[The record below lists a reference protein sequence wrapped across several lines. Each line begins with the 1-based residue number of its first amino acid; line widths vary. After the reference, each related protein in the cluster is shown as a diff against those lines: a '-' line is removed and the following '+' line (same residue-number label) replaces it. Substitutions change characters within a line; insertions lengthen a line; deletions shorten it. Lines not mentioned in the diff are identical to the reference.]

1 MTINVHVQRIMPVS
15 MAMRP
20 VVVELDKL
28 GVTMAQALEPGQF
41 SAKQTKVG
49 AGTLVLLRASEGW
62 CWALIRDLDAN
73 GCWVLE
79 REGAPASIPLVD
91 EVPTRSRRAAA

>member
-1 MTINVHVQRIMPVS
+1 MISVHVQRIMPVS

-28 GVTMAQALEPGQF
+28 GVTLAQAFEPGQF
-41 SAKQTKVG
+41 SAKQTKVS
-49 AGTLVLLRASEGW
+49 AGTLVLLRASAGW
-62 CWALIRDLDAN
+62 CWALIRELDAN

>member
-1 MTINVHVQRIMPVS
+1 MISVHVQRIMPVS
-15 MAMRP
+15 MALRP

-28 GVTMAQALEPGQF
+28 GVTMAQAFEPGQF
-41 SAKQTKVG
+41 SAKLTKVS
-49 AGTLVLLRASEGW
+49 AGTLVLLRASESW
-62 CWALIRDLDAN
+62 CWALIRELDAN

-79 REGAPASIPLVD
+79 REGAPASTPPLVD